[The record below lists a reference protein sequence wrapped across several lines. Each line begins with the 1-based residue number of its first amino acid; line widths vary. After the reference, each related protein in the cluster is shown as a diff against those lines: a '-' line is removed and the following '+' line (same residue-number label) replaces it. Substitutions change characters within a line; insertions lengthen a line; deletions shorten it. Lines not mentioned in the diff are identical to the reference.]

1 MWFGLSVHDW
11 QQNGNEKIMKNTEG
25 SNPTGNASDDMLS
38 EYTFDYSKSRPN
50 RFASRMQKEGVMVT
64 LDPDVS
70 EVFTTSESVN
80 TVLRALIETMPRTRG
95 RKSAEKR
102 ASSQQS

>member
-11 QQNGNEKIMKNTEG
+11 QQKGNEKTMKKTEG
-25 SNPTGNASDDMLS
+25 SNPTGKASDDMLS
-38 EYTFDYSKSRPN
+38 EYKFDYSKARPN
-50 RFASRMQKEGVMVT
+50 RFASRIQKEGVMVT

-80 TVLRALIETMPRTRG
+80 TVLRALIETMPQAKG
-95 RKSAEKR
+95 RKPADKR
-102 ASSQQS
+102 PSS